1 VNYHPSLP
9 IFLPNRPPR
18 NSSILKNIVVF
29 ASGSGSNFQ
38 AIIDSIEKGDIE
50 AKISGLIASRS
61 GIGAIE
67 RANSHNI
74 PHYVPSDEGS
84 ESSFSELLISK
95 LVEWSPDLIVL
106 AGFLK
111 KIPSEVIEM
120 YRNRIINIHPSLLP
134 KFGGKGFYG
143 IKVHKAVIDAG
154 ETESGCTVHF
164 VNEHY
169 DKGDIIK
176 QQRVRVSHDDTPETL
191 AQKVLKEEHKLLPNV
206 IAEILNKN

>member
-9 IFLPNRPPR
+9 IFIPNRPTR
-18 NSSILKNIVVF
+18 KNSNLKNIVVF

-38 AIIDSIEKGDIE
+38 AIIDSIGKGEID
-50 AKISGLIASRS
+50 AQISGLIASRS

-67 RANSHNI
+67 RAISHNI
-74 PHYVPSDEGS
+74 PHYVPSDE
-84 ESSFSELLISK
+84 SSGTGFSDVLISK
-95 LVEWSPDLIVL
+95 LKEWNPDLIVL

-111 KIPSEVIEM
+111 KIPSEVIET

-143 IKVHKAVIDAG
+143 INVHKAVVHAG

-169 DKGDIIK
+169 DKGDIIRQK
-176 QQRVRVSHDDTPETL
+176 KVTVSDDDTPETL
-191 AQKVLKEEHKLLPNV
+191 AQKVLKQEHKLLPNV
-206 IAEILNKN
+206 IAEILNNN

>member
-1 VNYHPSLP
+1 
-9 IFLPNRPPR
+9 
-18 NSSILKNIVVF
+18 LKNIVVF

-38 AIIDSIEKGDIE
+38 AIIDSIEKGEIE
-50 AKISGLIASRS
+50 AQVSGLIASRP

-67 RANSHNI
+67 RAISHNI
-74 PHYVPSDEGS
+74 PHYILPDKRSDNT
-84 ESSFSELLISK
+84 FSKVLLSK
-95 LVEWSPDLIVL
+95 LKEWNPDLIVL

-111 KIPSEVIEM
+111 KIPTEVIEK
-120 YRNRIINIHPSLLP
+120 YRNKIINIHPSLLP

-143 IKVHKAVIDAG
+143 INVHKAVVDAG

-176 QQRVRVSHDDTPETL
+176 QTKVVVSDDDTPESL

-206 IAEILNKN
+206 IAEILNNN

>member
-1 VNYHPSLP
+1 M
-9 IFLPNRPPR
+9 
-18 NSSILKNIVVF
+18 F

-38 AIIDSIEKGDIE
+38 AIIDSIEKGEIE
-50 AKISGLIASRS
+50 AQVSGLIASRP

-67 RANSHNI
+67 RAISHNI
-74 PHYVPSDEGS
+74 PHYILPDKRSDNT
-84 ESSFSELLISK
+84 FSKVLLSK
-95 LVEWSPDLIVL
+95 LKEWNPDLIVL

-111 KIPSEVIEM
+111 KIPTEVIEK
-120 YRNRIINIHPSLLP
+120 YRNKIINIHPSLLP

-143 IKVHKAVIDAG
+143 INVHKAVVDAG

-176 QQRVRVSHDDTPETL
+176 QTKVVVSDDDTPESL

-206 IAEILNKN
+206 IAEILNNN